1 MLHSEGRSNSGIMY
15 LHCTY
20 ILPCTTAALHYY
32 GHHSS
37 ADFLMM
43 WYVDHYWEKTLSL
56 LCCIFF
62 LTSLLVPDLCFVCFN
77 IQLSFFLL
85 LFSCGVFIII
95 LFLLFK
101 LLSHWAQRYILD
113 RFFALCSSPWF
124 LNVLLLLQCAQTGT
138 TSTVGNSICS
148 ICSVLTD
155 LYQN

>member
-85 LFSCGVFIII
+85 LFSCGVFITI

-101 LLSHWAQRYILD
+101 LLSHWAQRCILD
-113 RFFALCSSPWF
+113 RFLHCAPHLGFWMSCFCSSVHR
-124 LNVLLLLQCAQTGT
+124 LGLQAQWE
-138 TSTVGNSICS
+138 TV
-148 ICSVLTD
+148 SVASVVF
-155 LYQN
+155 